1 MLWYVYIS
9 QPTKILIMYNFRKTK
24 SRDALMR
31 SRSNSS
37 MNVDDSKPKRI
48 PKLEREDIKLNHKS
62 EIGNYSQSDIQKNYK
77 IEEQNKLEFSD
88 KSSSESSGCDIH
100 GEGDYSGS
108 DVQPDQDSDFIQELR
123 DAPNFNVKELRSLLK
138 SFFEANLSEAKVCS
152 KKIKGL
158 LRTTIFRVFKQLRET
173 GTKSRK
179 PGLWR
184 KSKIQ
189 DKIFEKVKA
198 ILKNDNAL
206 IAREIQQK
214 LEEQGIRESNSS
226 VTRTQAENT
235 IAKKTNVGTMLL
247 NDVQKKQEKSFAKI
261 ILIQITLK
269 WYLMTNVF

>member
-1 MLWYVYIS
+1 M
-9 QPTKILIMYNFRKTK
+9 
-24 SRDALMR
+24 
-31 SRSNSS
+31 
-37 MNVDDSKPKRI
+37 
-48 PKLEREDIKLNHKS
+48 
-62 EIGNYSQSDIQKNYK
+62 
-77 IEEQNKLEFSD
+77 
-88 KSSSESSGCDIH
+88 
-100 GEGDYSGS
+100 
-108 DVQPDQDSDFIQELR
+108 
-123 DAPNFNVKELRSLLK
+123 LK

-226 VTRTQAENT
+226 VTRTQAENA
-235 IAKKTNVGTMLL
+235 IAKNQMLE
-247 NDVQKKQEKSFAKI
+247 QCF
-261 ILIQITLK
+261 
-269 WYLMTNVF
+269 